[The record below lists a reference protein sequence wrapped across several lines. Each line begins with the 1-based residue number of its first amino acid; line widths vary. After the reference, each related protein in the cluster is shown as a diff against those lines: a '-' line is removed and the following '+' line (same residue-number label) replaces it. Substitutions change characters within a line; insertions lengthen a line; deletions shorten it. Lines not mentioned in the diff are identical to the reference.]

1 MEHTLYG
8 LSTDWRK
15 NIYRSHLQN
24 VDEILIMRKN
34 KGKIIYPPNELVFN
48 AFNHF
53 DQKDLK
59 VVILGQ
65 DCYHGD
71 NQANGLAFSV
81 NEGVNP
87 PPSLRNI
94 LKEMNNDLG
103 INRVNTDFTDL
114 AKQGILFLNC
124 ALTVEKNNAGSHLH
138 LWRCYTNYII
148 KYISKNSKDIIFVLW
163 GNFAKEKKK
172 IIDLDKHH
180 ILESTHPSPLSAN
193 RGGFFGNKH
202 FSKIN
207 NILRDLGKDEIKW

>member
-148 KYISKNSKDIIFVLW
+148 KYISENSKDIIFVLW

>member
-103 INRVNTDFTDL
+103 INRVNTE
-114 AKQGILFLNC
+114 KIC
-124 ALTVEKNNAGSHLH
+124 A
-138 LWRCYTNYII
+138 
-148 KYISKNSKDIIFVLW
+148 
-163 GNFAKEKKK
+163 
-172 IIDLDKHH
+172 
-180 ILESTHPSPLSAN
+180 
-193 RGGFFGNKH
+193 
-202 FSKIN
+202 
-207 NILRDLGKDEIKW
+207 